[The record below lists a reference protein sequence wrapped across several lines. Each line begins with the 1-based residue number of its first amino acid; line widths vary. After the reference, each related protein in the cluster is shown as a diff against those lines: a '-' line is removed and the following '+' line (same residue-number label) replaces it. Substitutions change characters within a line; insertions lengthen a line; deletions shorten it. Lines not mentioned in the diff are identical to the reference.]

1 MIYHLWHGLKRV
13 FALAQRCP
21 ALVSLILGFLLTAVS
36 YPADAQPVGR
46 FETIELINQNILPIL
61 KRDKID
67 GAAIIVYDHGIA
79 HAFYYGKASTRAG
92 DRVTAN
98 TAFEVGSVSKLF
110 TSVLLALAV
119 GQGRMHLTDSVTT
132 YLPSLRTNFY
142 MDSENLEDLA
152 THVNGMPDMP
162 GPRVK
167 NKAQMIDSFS
177 GWHPSTPIGLRWH
190 YSNVGFGVLGY
201 AIENSYQMSYG
212 DVLKTQLLDPLHMTQ
227 TGITGYACS
236 YIICAQGHAW
246 NGVPVTTTPKLLIIP
261 AAGSVQASGQ
271 DMQKFLAAALNLP
284 GTPPA
289 VARAMHLTQQPI
301 FQTPYGGQALGWEV
315 HELADIAPTG
325 LIRGFNAVTIRTS
338 AARPA
343 PPLSPNVV
351 YMFDK
356 TGTVAGYRA
365 YIAAVPARQSGI
377 VILVNQATSRNKLVQ
392 AARRVIVPI
401 ASQP

>member
-1 MIYHLWHGLKRV
+1 MIKQLWHRFVLRWCRASRPFLGWTC
-13 FALAQRCP
+13 AL
-21 ALVSLILGFLLTAVS
+21 LILGVCTS
-36 YPADAQPVGR
+36 YAQPLGR
-46 FETIELINQNILPIL
+46 FETIQLINRNILPIL

-79 HAFYYGKASTRAG
+79 HAFYYGEATGRRG
-92 DRVTAN
+92 DRVTEN

-119 GQGRMHLTDSVTT
+119 QQGRMHLTDSAAD

-142 MDSENLEDLA
+142 MDSVNLEDLA
-152 THVNGMPDMP
+152 THVNGMGDMP
-162 GPRVK
+162 GPRIK
-167 NKAQMIDSFS
+167 TQAQMIDSLS
-177 GWHPSTPIGLRWH
+177 GWRPSSPIGLRWH

-201 AIENSYQMSYG
+201 TLENSYHMSY
-212 DVLKTQLLDPLHMTQ
+212 DDILKTQLLDPLHMSQ
-227 TGITGYACS
+227 TGITGRACR
-236 YIICAQGHAW
+236 YIICAEGHSW
-246 NGVPVTTTPKLLIIP
+246 NGAPVTTTSKLLIIP
-261 AAGSVQASGQ
+261 AAGSIQASGR

-284 GTPPA
+284 GTPPSIA
-289 VARAMHLTQQPI
+289 KAMHLSQQPV
-301 FQTPYGGQALGWEV
+301 FETPYGGQALGWEV
-315 HELADIAPTG
+315 HELSDIAPTG
-325 LIRGFNAVTIRTS
+325 LIRGFAAVTIRTS
-338 AARPA
+338 SVRPA
-343 PPLSPNVV
+343 EALSPDEV

>member
-1 MIYHLWHGLKRV
+1 MQLRLALKRRTLGCL
-13 FALAQRCP
+13 FAGMVLT
-21 ALVSLILGFLLTAVS
+21 LLS
-36 YPADAQPVGR
+36 YPSYAQPVGR
-46 FETIELINQNILPIL
+46 FETIQLINQNILPIL

-79 HAFYYGKASTRAG
+79 HAFYYGNASNRRG
-92 DRVTAN
+92 DRVTEN

-119 GQGRMHLTDSVTT
+119 GQGRMHLTDSAAN
-132 YLPSLRTNFY
+132 YLPTLRTNFY
-142 MDSENLEDLA
+142 IDSVNLEDLA
-152 THVNGMPDMP
+152 THVNGMGDMP

-167 NKAQMIDSFS
+167 NKAQMIDSLS

-201 AIENSYQMSYG
+201 ALENSYSMPYS
-212 DVLKTQLLDPLHMTQ
+212 DVLKTQLLAPLHMNQ

-236 YIICAQGHAW
+236 YIICAQGHSW
-246 NGVPVTTTPKLLIIP
+246 NGAPVRTTPKLLIIP

-284 GTPPA
+284 GTPPTIA
-289 VARAMHLTQQPI
+289 KAMHLSQQPI
-301 FQTPYGGQALGWEV
+301 FDTPYGGQALGWEV
-315 HELADIAPTG
+315 HELSDIAPTG
-325 LIRGFNAVTIRTS
+325 LIRGFSAVTIRS
-338 AARPA
+338 SSVRPA
-343 PPLSPNVV
+343 SELSPYEV

-377 VILVNQATSRNKLVQ
+377 VILVNQATSRNRLVQ